1 MTCSDDESNQLSLS
15 FTKEEMRD
23 LHRILNWVTDQKLPF
38 LSEEFLEAKG
48 KVTTAHFRGCFI
60 HSVISGIFEIDPNE
74 TVTICPDCDPIA
86 FRNLV
91 KNGHKCIRAPTKFGI
106 PMTDAGPVDEE
117 KE

>member
-15 FTKEEMRD
+15 FDKEEIQD
-23 LHRILNWVTDQKLPF
+23 LHTILEWVVDQKLPF
-38 LSEEFLEAKG
+38 LSDEFSEVRWKIRRAR
-48 KVTTAHFRGCFI
+48 FNGCFI
-60 HSVISGIFEIDPNE
+60 HSVIRGKFEINPNE
-74 TVTICPDCDPIA
+74 TIDICPDCDPIT